1 MQQAICGS
9 ETIYQIYLDL
19 RKAYDS
25 IDRNRVLRIME
36 VYKVGP
42 NIRRYIR
49 KIWEKQHF
57 MLRQAGFYSDTIN
70 VERGVTQGDIDSPI
84 IFNIIIDAVL
94 QNVMGSELYNKSITS
109 SYADDGLIE
118 HKNPEALQK
127 DLDIFISLFEKMGLK
142 TNASKTKYV

>member
-36 VYKVGP
+36 IYKVGP

-57 MLRQAGFYSDTIN
+57 ML
-70 VERGVTQGDIDSPI
+70 
-84 IFNIIIDAVL
+84 
-94 QNVMGSELYNKSITS
+94 
-109 SYADDGLIE
+109 
-118 HKNPEALQK
+118 
-127 DLDIFISLFEKMGLK
+127 
-142 TNASKTKYV
+142 